1 MEYYSNS
8 CSAGRTN
15 YSVSMPSVNYS
26 MGSSNSVNYSMN
38 VDSPVYHASGNYA
51 VNSSSNVPAVIDRHE
66 RSDAAIVPKN
76 TQLLPSNDSFNNVGF
91 DRPIDRIIED
101 FLPKRHSNPA
111 IDEIERAIGNV
122 IRMEQFE
129 IEEEIII
136 RRRIKKTSVT
146 ATKKEFD
153 Y

>member
-1 MEYYSNS
+1 
-8 CSAGRTN
+8 
-15 YSVSMPSVNYS
+15 
-26 MGSSNSVNYSMN
+26 MN
-38 VDSPVYHASGNYA
+38 VDSPMYHASGNYA
-51 VNSSSNVPAVIDRHE
+51 LAPSSSVPTVIDRHD
-66 RSDAAIVPKN
+66 RSEAAIVPKN
-76 TQLLPSNDSFNNVGF
+76 IEILPSKGAFSPSGF
-91 DRPIDRIIED
+91 DRPIDRIVEE

-146 ATKKEFD
+146 AAKKEFD